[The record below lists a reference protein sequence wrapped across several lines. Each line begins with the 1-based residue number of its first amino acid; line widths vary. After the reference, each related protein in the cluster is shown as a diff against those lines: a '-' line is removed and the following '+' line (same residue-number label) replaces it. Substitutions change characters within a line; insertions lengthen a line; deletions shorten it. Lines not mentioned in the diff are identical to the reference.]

1 MNGND
6 TVGKSI
12 PDGKYTVPE
21 GYETTPVAD
30 KTDKDVKIT
39 ADGMAVKNVY
49 YKRATYTIKFWRWEV
64 VESGWFWEKKDWV
77 EDTKLRITARYGVD
91 VSAQWEKAC
100 KNQTG
105 WGPYE
110 DDSIQSMSL
119 TLAKSRNRKHL

>member
-1 MNGND
+1 MEWLLRMF
-6 TVGKSI
+6 I
-12 PDGKYTVPE
+12 IRE
-21 GYETTPVAD
+21 
-30 KTDKDVKIT
+30 
-39 ADGMAVKNVY
+39 
-49 YKRATYTIKFWRWEV
+49 ATYTIKFWRWEV

-110 DDSIQSMSL
+110 DDSIQY
-119 TLAKSRNRKHL
+119 TLLANMPAKNLDMYQDNPEKENILFTM